1 MVAVKAKAVRSK
13 RSAPATVAADRTEA
27 QNDALKD
34 VCLKLLDV
42 AKQPSIPWEA
52 RCFATLLAE
61 HQILKLRAVDL
72 ETFDAIF
79 VALNLKQPG
88 VERAVNASVLK
99 EGYSTTE
106 LRKFVVEFQRKLS
119 RFNRVHRK
127 MHGNKSY
134 DADVREFVQLARRD
148 CKLTLARYL
157 FTPEE
162 IVERVLKQVRVSEGV
177 RDIDVDQARYVEV
190 ELSHALSLVPEYE
203 RRILELLSR
212 DARVY
217 WVADSTSSAIN
228 SLIEYPLTTVVL
240 VIKPPGSHY
249 ELELKRAGRRGN
261 PLGVAFKRNGNRV
274 PASHRLDGGSMQWLL
289 RYEASSAS
297 RMSFMYRLIHGE
309 DASMPSY
316 VSRNTVYR
324 VPLNGHEVPSFR
336 YFTDPR
342 VFGGANF
349 DQMRVA
355 MKDAVEALKKEEG
368 QYLPQ
373 LPGDM
378 ALTSEFL
385 SHVAPSQ
392 AILCGTTSFR
402 LDKVATYL
410 AADGADTYFSWLQ
423 KAYTEH
429 DAKQFADEILDEVL
443 GVYEAPDGPYD
454 GYQNYLEAAFEVP
467 ENRRRADEIFIA
479 LVKQMATF
487 WGTMLGVRGH
497 SRGESF
503 VARNVGLRG
512 VWEAGQWRVK
522 LIFMDHDGLV
532 LPEHEHGHFFAQNAM
547 PGILLDERHIWGRAR
562 PMLFPSTLLGCL
574 HKIYRPGASLKRKAT
589 LLADRELKA
598 AYKKTQAELQ
608 TNAKLRAFFSKVFL
622 SRLFDWDEFVV
633 GYLNGR
639 DSKWESKMKRMFRE
653 KGYDAHQYDDYAQ
666 AVEKN
671 KGFFERNGFLFER

>member
-1 MVAVKAKAVRSK
+1 V
-13 RSAPATVAADRTEA
+13 SATAAADGKDARK
-27 QNDALKD
+27 DALKD

-52 RCFATLLAE
+52 RCFAALLAE
-61 HQILKLRAVDL
+61 HQVLKLRAGDL

-106 LRKFVVEFQRKLS
+106 LRGFIVEFQRKLS
-119 RFNRVHRK
+119 RLNRVHRK
-127 MHGNKSY
+127 MHGKKSY

-177 RDIDVDQARYVEV
+177 RDIDVEQERYVDV
-190 ELSHALSLVPEYE
+190 ELSHALSLLPEYE

-217 WVADSTSSAIN
+217 WVADTTSSALN

-261 PLGVAFKRNGNRV
+261 PLSVVFKRNGNRV

-309 DASMPSY
+309 DASMPAY

-324 VPLNGHEVPSFR
+324 VPLNGHEAPSFR

-342 VFGGANF
+342 AFGGASF

-355 MKDAVEALKKEEG
+355 MRDAVEALKKEEG

-373 LPGDM
+373 LPQVPGDM
-378 ALTSEFL
+378 GLTSEFL

-392 AILCGTTSFR
+392 AILCGTSSFR

-423 KAYTEH
+423 KAYTVH

-443 GVYEAPDGPYD
+443 GVYEPPDGPYD
-454 GYQNYLEAAFEVP
+454 GYGNYLEAAFAAP

-532 LPEHEHGHFFAQNAM
+532 LPEPEHGHFFAQNAM
-547 PGILLDERHIWGRAR
+547 PGIMLDERHIWGRAR

-574 HKIYRPGASLKRKAT
+574 HKIYRPGPALKRKAT

-598 AYKKTQAELQ
+598 AYKKTQAALQ

-639 DSKWESKMKRMFRE
+639 DSKWESKMKQMFRE
-653 KGYDAHQYDDYAQ
+653 KGYDARQYDDYAQ